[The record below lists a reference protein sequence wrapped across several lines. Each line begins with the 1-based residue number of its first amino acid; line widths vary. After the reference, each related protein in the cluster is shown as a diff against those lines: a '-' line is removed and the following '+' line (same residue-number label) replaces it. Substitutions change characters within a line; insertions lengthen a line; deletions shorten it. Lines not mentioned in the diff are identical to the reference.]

1 MGGAGD
7 LVTAGLVGSLVYPGG
22 NVTGVSSL
30 SPDLSGKRLELVRE
44 ALPKAVRVAA
54 AKLLILVPGAGVE
67 PARTLADPRDF
78 KSRVSTNFTIRA
90 QAHI

>member
-7 LVTAGLVGSLVYPGG
+7 LVTAGLVGGLVYPGG

-44 ALPKAVRVAA
+44 ALLKAIRVAA

-67 PARTLADPRDF
+67 PARDLATFRDCEP
-78 KSRVSTNFTIRA
+78 ICY
-90 QAHI
+90 